1 MYDYLLIKL
10 NFDLP
15 DFCHYT
21 IFTGA
26 ILVCYYFV
34 AITYVVMLH
43 FTDFVIVLVYRTK
56 VNRCSVVVQR
66 MPAQF
71 LTEAHCVLM
80 IISLHFSV

>member
-10 NFDLP
+10 DFDLP

-26 ILVCYYFV
+26 ILVCSYFV

-43 FTDFVIVLVYRTK
+43 FTDFVIVLVY
-56 VNRCSVVVQR
+56 VQR
-66 MPAQF
+66 GTGALLLFKECLLSF
-71 LTEAHCVLM
+71 LLKPTV
-80 IISLHFSV
+80 F